1 MGHFSMEIGA
11 PTGSNLSG
19 NQHAFHWMPVRKTYT
34 MPSNTSRGSS
44 GLRPPPAFLAYFF
57 LRLRRLRPG
66 TNGATIA
73 QRSSETSHD
82 CTRFLVSG
90 MILSNHAISNENGK
104 YIIYG

>member
-1 MGHFSMEIGA
+1 
-11 PTGSNLSG
+11 
-19 NQHAFHWMPVRKTYT
+19 
-34 MPSNTSRGSS
+34 
-44 GLRPPPAFLAYFF
+44 

-90 MILSNHAISNENGK
+90 MIPSNHAISNENGK